1 MRRIVATA
9 LTLAALGAPSTSAQ
23 PAVVNW
29 ESPHVHPLELTPD
42 GMLLLAVNTVDARL
56 EVFDVASGA
65 PTAVAS
71 VPVGLDPVSVRARSA
86 TEAWVVNRVSDSIS
100 VVDLSTFHVK
110 RTLPLRDEP
119 ADVVFAGT
127 PERAFVSSEG
137 TNEILVFDPANLG
150 AVPIAI
156 AVGGLAPRALAVS
169 ADRGQVFAAIFL
181 SGNAT
186 TILGGGRLNNMGAVP
201 NVVSD
206 PLGPYG
212 GTNPPPNSGI
222 DFTPPLR
229 SEYEPTGA
237 TPAPPVGLIVRQR
250 FTDGRWLDDNVGNWT
265 PFVSGAQSQRSGRLR
280 NWNLP
285 DRDVA
290 IIDTATLAVT
300 HAQHLMNLVMGLAV
314 HPTTGRVTVVGT
326 EATNEIRFEPNV
338 KSRFVRVE
346 LARFHP
352 ATPTLTTI
360 TDLNASH
367 LDYSDA
373 QVAAQAEPGT
383 ADPTL
388 RAKSLGDPRAILWTA
403 DGSRGYVAGLG
414 SNNVIVIDELGQRL
428 PLFGNPNATS
438 FEVGQGPTGLALDSA
453 RQRLYVLNRF
463 AGSISAVDTT
473 TESVVTSRS
482 LYDPSPA
489 VWRAGR
495 RHLYD
500 TRATSGLGQA
510 SCASCHVDGRMD
522 RLAWDLG
529 NPAGDVKAVDGAVHN
544 LNNGQ
549 QSPAPFTDFHPMK
562 GPMTTQTL
570 QDIIGKEPH
579 HWRGDKNGIEE
590 FNGAFRG
597 LLGDDLE
604 LTETE
609 MQEFEDFLASVR
621 FPPNPYRP
629 IDNTLPALLPLPG
642 HFATGRFA
650 NQGGLAAGAPLPA
663 GNAQNGLAI
672 YRPPRLL
679 DAGARACSGCH
690 SLPTG
695 AGGDVTLL
703 NGVFLPIPA
712 GPLGEAHLQLVAT
725 DGSTNRTMKTPHL
738 RNQYQKVGMELTQIE
753 NLAGFGFSHDGSA
766 DSLARFLSGFTVQ
779 NDQEI
784 ADLVA
789 LMLAFSGSDL
799 PTGSFDPLDGEPP
812 GPESLD
818 THAAVGRGVTF
829 DGTNNADPA
838 ALALLTDLRTLAD
851 AGAIELVARARA
863 AGLPRGYR
871 YTSAGGLQSDR
882 AAESTTVD
890 ALRTAAAPGT
900 EVTFLAVPTGTAQ
913 RLALDRDADG
923 FLDRDELDACSDP
936 ANAASLP
943 PVGGCSMFSDG
954 FESGGTEAWSLV
966 SGG

>member
-1 MRRIVATA
+1 MSRNVPAMVFCFLVAA
-9 LTLAALGAPSTSAQ
+9 TLSAQ
-23 PAVVNW
+23 PTVVNW

-42 GMLLLAVNTVDARL
+42 GLRLLAVNTADARL
-56 EVFDVASGA
+56 EVFDLDSGL
-65 PTAVAS
+65 PVAVAS
-71 VPVGLDPVSVRARSA
+71 IPVGLDPVSVRARSA

-110 RTLPLRDEP
+110 RTFAVRDEP
-119 ADVVFAGT
+119 ADVVFAGN

-137 TNEILVFDPANLG
+137 TNEILVFDPATPAAAPEVVSVG
-150 AVPIAI
+150 A
-156 AVGGLAPRALAVS
+156 LAPRALAVS
-169 ADRGQVFAAIFL
+169 GDRTRVFAAIFY

-206 PLGPYG
+206 PLGPYAG
-212 GTNPPPNSGI
+212 VNPPPNAGAE
-222 DFTPPLR
+222 FVPPLR
-229 SEYEPTGA
+229 AEYLPGGA
-237 TPAPPVGLIVRQR
+237 SPAPAVGLIVRQR
-250 FTDGRWLDDNVGNWT
+250 FTDGRWLDDNAGNWT
-265 PFVSGAQSQRSGRLR
+265 PFVSGPQSQRSGRPR

-290 IIDTATLAVT
+290 MIDTATLAVT

-314 HPTTGRVTVVGT
+314 HPTTGRVTVIGT

-338 KSRFVRVE
+338 KSRFVRVS
-346 LARFHP
+346 LGRFHP
-352 ATPTLTTI
+352 TTPTLTTVA
-360 TDLNASH
+360 DLNAGH
-367 LDYSDA
+367 LDYSAA
-373 QVAAQAEPGT
+373 QIAAQADPAT
-383 ADPTL
+383 ADPAL
-388 RAKSLGDPRAILWTA
+388 RAKSLGDPRAIVWKV
-403 DGSRGYVAGLG
+403 DGTRGYVAGLG
-414 SNNVIVIDELGQRL
+414 SDNVVVIDELGQRL
-428 PLFGNPNATS
+428 PLLGNPAATS
-438 FEVGQGPTGLALDSA
+438 FDVGQGPTGLALDA
-453 RQRLYVLNRF
+453 GRDRLYVLNRF
-463 AGSISAVDTT
+463 AATISVVDLA
-473 TESVVTSRS
+473 TESVLTHRPFF
-482 LYDPSPA
+482 DPSPA

-500 TRATSGLGQA
+500 TRATSGLGQV

-529 NPAGDVKAVDGAVHN
+529 DPSGDVKPVDGAVHN
-544 LNNGQ
+544 LNNGL
-549 QSPAPFTDFHPMK
+549 PTGAPFTDFHSMK

-579 HWRGDKNGIEE
+579 HWRGDRNGIEE

-597 LLGDDLE
+597 LLGDDQE
-604 LTETE
+604 LTPIE
-609 MQEFEDFLASVR
+609 MQEFEDLLASIR
-621 FPPNPYRP
+621 YPPNPFRP
-629 IDNTLPALLPLPG
+629 IDNTLPASLELPG
-642 HFATGRFA
+642 HFATGRFV
-650 NQGGLAAGAPLPA
+650 NQGGLAPGTPLPP

-695 AGGDVTLL
+695 AGGDVTLQ
-703 NGVFLPIPA
+703 NGTFVGIPP
-712 GPLGEAHLQLVAT
+712 GPLGEAHLQLVST

-738 RNQYQKVGMELTQIE
+738 RNQYQKVGMDLTQVS

-766 DSLARFLSGFTVQ
+766 DSLARFLSGFQVQ

-818 THAAVGRGVTF
+818 THAAVGRAVTF
-829 DGTNNADPA
+829 DGTNNEDPA
-838 ALALLTDLRTLAD
+838 ALALLTQLRTLAD

-871 YTSAGGLQSDR
+871 YTGSGGLQSDR
-882 AAESTTVD
+882 SVETTTAD
-890 ALRTAAAPGT
+890 ALRTAATAAN

-923 FLDRDELDACSDP
+923 VFDRDELDACSDP

-943 PVGGCSMFSDG
+943 PVGGCQLFADG
-954 FESGGTEAWSLV
+954 FESGGLGAWSAV
-966 SGG
+966 TVG